1 MKINALQVSFIL
13 SIFLH
18 FSVVM
23 IPAFRSVEGRID
35 FRKYRVVQLVNLE
48 EETSRPREAVKKA
61 EGEIK
66 PQQQSTIK
74 NPEIKQENTPSS
86 ETNAVE
92 GQFSIYLPFFKVMRL
107 PEFKIRKKP
116 VYPALAKMK
125 GLEAEVLSE
134 VYIDAEG
141 VPRKVM
147 IVKSGGE
154 DFDKATLEALQQ
166 SVFTPA
172 LSKDGQPVPVR
183 VRIPFKF
190 ELD

>member
-1 MKINALQVSFIL
+1 MKINALQVSFIF
-13 SIFLH
+13 SILLH

-35 FRKYRVVQLVNLE
+35 FRKYKTVQLVDLQ
-48 EETSRPREAVKKA
+48 EETSRTREPVKKA

-66 PQQQSTIK
+66 PQPQSAIEH
-74 NPEIKQENTPSS
+74 PEIRPE
-86 ETNAVE
+86 NAVPAE
-92 GQFSIYLPFFKVMRL
+92 TTTDGQFSLYLPFFKVMRL

-116 VYPALAKMK
+116 VYPALAKTK
-125 GLEAEVLSE
+125 GLEAEVLAE

-141 VPRKVM
+141 LPRKVM

-154 DFDKATLEALQQ
+154 DFDKATMEALQQ

-172 LSKDGQPVPVR
+172 LSKEGQPVPVR

>member
-1 MKINALQVSFIL
+1 MKIKALQISFML
-13 SIFLH
+13 SILLH
-18 FSVVM
+18 ISVVM

-35 FRKYRVVQLVNLE
+35 FRKYRVVQLVNLQE
-48 EETSRPREAVKKA
+48 ELPGQREVVKKP

-66 PQQQSTIK
+66 PQQQSMVES
-74 NPEIKQENTPSS
+74 PEIRKDNTSSS
-86 ETNAVE
+86 ETNTEE
-92 GQFSIYLPFFKVMRL
+92 GQFSVYLPFFKVMRL

-116 VYPALAKMK
+116 VYPALARMK
-125 GLEAEVLSE
+125 GIEAEVLAE
-134 VYIDAEG
+134 VYIDAAG

-147 IVKSGGE
+147 IVKSGGD
-154 DFDKATLEALQQ
+154 DFDKATKEALQQ

-172 LSKDGQPVPVR
+172 LSKEGQPVPVR